1 MKTFMLIYRGGDVP
15 KAKREDNIAA
25 LWSWLD
31 GIRERGHE
39 KVRFAGGGRASVAQ
53 DEVQSYEGDI
63 FGMSLVEAGS
73 LEEVISLTGD
83 WPELPYGGK
92 IDILEAL

>member
-1 MKTFMLIYRGGDVP
+1 MKTFMMIYRGGEVP
-15 KAKREDNIAA
+15 EAEREDNIAA

-31 GIRERGHE
+31 GIREGGHE
-39 KVRFAGGGRASVAQ
+39 KVRFAGEGRVTVAR
-53 DEVQSYEGDI
+53 DEVQPYKGDV
-63 FGMSLVEAGS
+63 FGMSLIEADS
-73 LEEVISLTGD
+73 LEAAISLTAD